1 MNRQF
6 LTLATAILVLMTAF
20 VSCKKDRGGSGS
32 SGGDDTDSPFSGAWI
47 MDGSGGNV
55 TMEIGETT
63 WVVKHEKTIY
73 CSGEYIYK
81 GSAAVLEITNSGE
94 SSADVGDVGAAKIS
108 DDTITVSGFSDGI
121 LNGTFT
127 KKGESEELKG
137 IKFKED
143 EITLIEEAKHILEL
157 VAIPSGADLPQC
169 NFVSDDS
176 DIATVNATT
185 GEVTAVAKGLAV
197 ITATTPDGAF
207 TANCFVTVVADDGG
221 DPDNPFIG
229 TWIWEYDDAM
239 IFEIKANTWAIEY
252 YDYPFCSGTY
262 ACQGNMATLT
272 VTEVDLDYTGL
283 EKGDKGTAQVSGNK
297 MTVTFYGE
305 SLSFTKK
312 DGDDPGNDL
321 YREPYLNFGTYKDA
335 VKNYENRV
343 LYDDGYGYLY
353 YWGENSDV
361 RAVLYHFDY
370 DNDDK
375 MYWNVVCLNNTN
387 NIEQR
392 ALDFLKKK
400 YEYSGEIYGEHYF
413 ISSDGTIG
421 VILYHTYDEWFV
433 QYDGLSNKS
442 AFPMKKVFQSG
453 YIEKPQVKKIFLKK

>member
-1 MNRQF
+1 
-6 LTLATAILVLMTAF
+6 
-20 VSCKKDRGGSGS
+20 
-32 SGGDDTDSPFSGAWI
+32 
-47 MDGSGGNV
+47 
-55 TMEIGETT
+55 
-63 WVVKHEKTIY
+63 VKHEKTTY
-73 CSGEYIYK
+73 CNGEYIYK
-81 GSAAVLEITNSGE
+81 GTAAVLEITDPGE
-94 SSADVGDVGAAKIS
+94 SNADVGDVGAAKIS
-108 DDTITVSGFSDGI
+108 DDTMTVSGFSDGI
-121 LNGTFT
+121 LNGKFT
-127 KKGESEELKG
+127 KKGESEDLKG

-143 EITLIEEAKHILEL
+143 EIILTEGTKRILEL

-169 NFVSDDS
+169 NFVSDDPG
-176 DIATVNATT
+176 IATVNKTT

-229 TWIWEYDDAM
+229 TWIWVYDDYLT
-239 IFEIKANTWAIEY
+239 FEITETNWVIAV

-262 ACQGNMATLT
+262 VYQGNTAILT
-272 VTEVDLDYTGL
+272 VTDPGESSFNM
-283 EKGDKGTAQVSGNK
+283 GDVVTAKVSGN
-297 MTVTFYGE
+297 TLIVNFFGDDE
-305 SLSFTKK
+305 VFTKK
-312 DGDDPGNDL
+312 DGGDPGNDL
-321 YREPYLNFGTYKDA
+321 YREPYLNFGVYKDV
-335 VKNYENRV
+335 VKNYEDRT
-343 LYDDGYGYLY
+343 LADERDDYLY
-353 YWGENSDV
+353 YWGENNDV
-361 RAVLYHFDY
+361 RAVIYHFDY
-370 DNDDK
+370 YNDDK

-392 ALDFLKKK
+392 ALGFLKKK

-433 QYDGLSNKS
+433 QYDGLSTKS